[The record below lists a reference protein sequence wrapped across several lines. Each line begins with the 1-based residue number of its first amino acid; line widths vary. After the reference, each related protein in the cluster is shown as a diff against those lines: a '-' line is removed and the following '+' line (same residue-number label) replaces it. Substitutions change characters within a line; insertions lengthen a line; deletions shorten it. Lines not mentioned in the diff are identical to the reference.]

1 MDDSEAGDR
10 VGSRHESD
18 GKTLNFVHSNGSTA
32 PERAPQRIEALAG
45 RLYGDEP
52 AHPHAVGGWTFT
64 DFPAPTAGAMELE
77 SDKVKDAPGVTT
89 QASERPECPPGQLGI
104 EKLTEKFTKMVTGA
118 EGGPWPSG
126 DGEAV
131 EQLNLQ
137 DLHDLQ
143 AQDFAIC
150 D

>member
-1 MDDSEAGDR
+1 MGSGTVEEWNLGRTTITATTTTTTIAAAVR
-10 VGSRHESD
+10 VR
-18 GKTLNFVHSNGSTA
+18 VTA
-32 PERAPQRIEALAG
+32 
-45 RLYGDEP
+45 
-52 AHPHAVGGWTFT
+52 
-64 DFPAPTAGAMELE
+64 
-77 SDKVKDAPGVTT
+77 
-89 QASERPECPPGQLGI
+89 
-104 EKLTEKFTKMVTGA
+104 A